1 MLIATTWEQTPY
13 YDPTNPNQQVREAM
27 VGTGG
32 DRGYA
37 SFYWN
42 QVPNQAQVMPLSGIF
57 GDTPKTPA
65 YAAMLP
71 FAGIGLGVLAIGAVT
86 YFLTRKKRSR

>member
-13 YDPTNPNQQVREAM
+13 YDPTNPNQIVREAM

-37 SFYWN
+37 SFYHN
-42 QVPNQAQVMPLSGIF
+42 QVPNQARLLPLSG
-57 GDTPKTPA
+57 A
-65 YAAMLP
+65 LP
-71 FAGIGLGVLAIGAVT
+71 SLPMGSLKLAGIGLAVMLAAGGVA
-86 YFLTRKKRSR
+86 YFFAKRGK